1 MTVARALRRFGPI
14 VLILCLLA
22 AILATGAW
30 RRLSLAQLTSHRAT
44 LSLLVAHRPVVSLLI
59 FVGVF
64 TAVVVACT
72 PGPGFMAV
80 AGGFLFGPWLGGAA
94 SLASCILGASLVFL
108 ACRTA
113 FGDWAIERAGPLARR
128 IEAGFSANAF
138 SYLLTLRL
146 IPIVPFFATNIAA
159 GLARVR
165 LRDMVG
171 ATLIGTAPV
180 SFVLAGLGAGL
191 GGLFDRGVTADAGLV
206 LRPQILLPLSAL
218 ALLSAGP
225 IAWRMVRSRRRR

>member
-1 MTVARALRRFGPI
+1 MTPARALRRFGPV
-14 VLILCLLA
+14 VLIACLLVA
-22 AILATGAW
+22 VVATGDW
-30 RRLSLAQLTSHRAT
+30 RRLSLTQLASHRQALT
-44 LSLLVAHRPVVSLLI
+44 LMVAHRPMMSLLI
-59 FVGVF
+59 FVGIF

-72 PGPGFMAV
+72 PGPGVMAV

-94 SLASCILGASLVFL
+94 SLVSFTLGASLVFL

-113 FGDWAIERAGPLARR
+113 FGDWAINRAGPLARR

-146 IPIVPFFATNIAA
+146 IPIVPFFVTNIAA

-165 LRDMVG
+165 LRDLVL
-171 ATLIGTAPV
+171 ATWIGSAPV
-180 SFVLAGLGAGL
+180 SFVLGDLGAGL
-191 GGLFDRGVTADAGLV
+191 GGLFDRGVTTDGGLL

-225 IAWRMVRSRRRR
+225 IAWRVVRSRRQG